1 MNLNNLR
8 QNFPTTLAEIRSLN
22 SKAILLVMDVYDPYP
37 EGDSRRVGPAWDLP
51 AWPPGRLAWP
61 PGRPAWPPGRLA
73 CSNSRPPRE
82 KFVRLLSQL

>member
-22 SKAILLVMDVYDPYP
+22 SKAMLLVMDIYDPYP

-61 PGRPAWPPGRLA
+61 PGRLE
-73 CSNSRPPRE
+73 CSNSRPPRKE
-82 KFVRLLSQL
+82 FVRLLSQL